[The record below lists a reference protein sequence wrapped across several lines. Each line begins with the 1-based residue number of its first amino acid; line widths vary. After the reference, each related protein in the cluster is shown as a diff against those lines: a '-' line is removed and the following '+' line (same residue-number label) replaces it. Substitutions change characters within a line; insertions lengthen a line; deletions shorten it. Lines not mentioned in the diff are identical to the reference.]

1 MSLAA
6 DLELGDSRVEFMAD
20 YVLKT
25 LKCKPDRWM
34 KMYNVDETK
43 QLFMDWFEKSD
54 LPTMVIIN
62 NPGGSLT
69 AQHEWPTNLKQKAC
83 YFVKKSKDGISK
95 DVPFRQSVMYG
106 DLSYS
111 PLDQL
116 AAFVDEVNI
125 LVTKENAPLFRYAL
139 SCCLSKAVQN
149 CVV

>member
-1 MSLAA
+1 MSAVA

-20 YVLKT
+20 YVIKT

-43 QLFMDWFEKSD
+43 QMFMDWFEKPD
-54 LPTMVIIN
+54 LPAMVIVS

-69 AQHEWPTNLKQKAC
+69 AQYEWPANPKQKAC
-83 YFVKKSKDGISK
+83 YFVKRSRDGISK
-95 DVPFRQSVMYG
+95 DVPFRQSVLYG

-116 AAFVDEVNI
+116 SAFVDEVSKSSEI
-125 LVTKENAPLFRYAL
+125 LIYFR
-139 SCCLSKAVQN
+139 S
-149 CVV
+149 